1 MGERGD
7 GMVTIDSAFWKG
19 FAMTP
24 RELQAQLV
32 QLPVS
37 DRWYLVQT
45 LLASIQQ
52 DTQTAAAAGQSPQP
66 KTHLD
71 PALANLHP
79 WTQNLLG
86 ILQTTDDASQEAYID
101 YLEAKYS

>member
-1 MGERGD
+1 
-7 GMVTIDSAFWKG
+7 
-19 FAMTP
+19 MTP

-37 DRWYLVQT
+37 DRWYLVQA

-52 DTQTAAAAGQSPQP
+52 DTQTAAAAGQSSQSEVP
-66 KTHLD
+66 LD

-79 WTQNLLG
+79 WTKSLLG
-86 ILQTTDDASQEAYID
+86 ILQATDNDSQEAYID